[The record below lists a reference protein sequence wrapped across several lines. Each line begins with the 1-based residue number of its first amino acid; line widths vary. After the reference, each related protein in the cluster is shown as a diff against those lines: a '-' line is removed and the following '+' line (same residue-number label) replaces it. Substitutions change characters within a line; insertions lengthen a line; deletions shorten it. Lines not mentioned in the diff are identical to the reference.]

1 MPIVLRPL
9 DRIVEKWRSRATA
22 ALTDYSEGVQAP
34 RNPWQKQAA
43 AASETWKA
51 AITDAAARDAYRKG
65 VVTTSEEFWRSRT
78 LVLGTARFTDGVS
91 KSVDVFKNNWAQFYD
106 VLSRI
111 ELPPRGP
118 RGDPKNVER
127 VRAIMTALRQKKLGG
142 ATTPTA

>member
-34 RNPWQKQAA
+34 RNPWQKQAM

-65 VVTTSEEFWRSRT
+65 VAATSEEFWRSRA
-78 LVLGTARFTDGVS
+78 LALGTARFTDGVS
-91 KSVDVFKNNWAQFYD
+91 KSVDVFKGKWAPFYD